1 MPKKEQSEMRKKIN
15 AMHEENEYY
24 NLIDNTRNRARSILV
39 GNGYGGMIEIT
50 LRNEHYTLFAIMQPV
65 EAVEIIEQLAAG
77 CGIEIAMRPK
87 QNFTSWRAW
96 HEEGYLN
103 PQMKGTAP
111 YQLEGNALQFKLNA
125 IREETE
131 LEVERQ
137 RALMWKE
144 QALARL
150 KDEFEN
156 DSQQNVMQLSEASTE
171 TEQKN
176 EQEEIKTPQ
185 KRKRKVNT
193 NKKPVNKKPV
203 TKENE

>member
-15 AMHEENEYY
+15 EMHEENEYY
-24 NLIDNTRNRARSILV
+24 NVRDNTRSRARSILV

-50 LRNEHYTLFAIMQPV
+50 LRNEHNILFALMQPV

-96 HEEGYLN
+96 HEESYVN

-111 YQLEGNALQFKLNA
+111 YQLEGNSFQFKINE
-125 IREETE
+125 IRGETE

-137 RALMWKE
+137 RSLMWKE
-144 QALARL
+144 KELEKIRNEYKIEGQ
-150 KDEFEN
+150 E
-156 DSQQNVMQLSEASTE
+156 SVMQLSGASDE
-171 TEQKN
+171 PEQK
-176 EQEEIKTPQ
+176 EDETPQ
-185 KRKRKVNT
+185 KKKRRVST
-193 NKKPVNKKPV
+193 KKQPVNKKTV
-203 TKENE
+203 TEENE